1 MPEPLYDLSG
11 KRVWV
16 AGDRGM
22 VGSAITRRLSSEPCQ
37 LIRAS
42 RAEVDLT
49 RQEQVEAWMAKARP
63 EAVFVAAAKVGGI
76 HANDT
81 HPAEFLYDNLMIE
94 ANVIHAARRGG
105 GEKLLFLGS
114 SCIYPRMA
122 TQPNIEDALLTGPLE
137 IGRADGRT
145 TDNKEHQ

>member
-22 VGSAITRRLSSEPCQ
+22 VGSAIARRLSSEPCQ

-63 EAVFVAAAKVGGI
+63 EAVFVAAAQVGGI
-76 HANDT
+76 HAKDT
-81 HPAEFLYDNLMIE
+81 HPPQLLSAHLITE
-94 ANVIHAARRGG
+94 ANA
-105 GEKLLFLGS
+105 LNP
-114 SCIYPRMA
+114 PR
-122 TQPNIEDALLTGPLE
+122 P
-137 IGRADGRT
+137 
-145 TDNKEHQ
+145 

>member
-1 MPEPLYDLSG
+1 
-11 KRVWV
+11 
-16 AGDRGM
+16 M

-94 ANVIHAARRGG
+94 ANVIHAARRFGV
-105 GEKLLFLGS
+105 EKLLFLGRS
-114 SCIYPRMA
+114 EEHTSELQSLMRIPYAVFCLKKK
-122 TQPNIEDALLTGPLE
+122 TNN
-137 IGRADGRT
+137 T
-145 TDNKEHQ
+145 TN

>member
-1 MPEPLYDLSG
+1 
-11 KRVWV
+11 
-16 AGDRGM
+16 M

-81 HPAEFLYDNLMIE
+81 HPAEFLYDNMMIE
-94 ANVIHAARRGG
+94 ANVIHAARRFGV
-105 GEKLLFLGS
+105 EKLLFLGS
-114 SCIYPRMA
+114 SCIYK
-122 TQPNIEDALLTGPLE
+122 
-137 IGRADGRT
+137 IGRASCRERVCQYVSISVVAVSLKKT
-145 TDNKEHQ
+145 RREITNQKV

>member
-1 MPEPLYDLSG
+1 MRISDWSSDVCPSVL
-11 KRVWV
+11 
-16 AGDRGM
+16 DRGM

-94 ANVIHAARRGG
+94 ATVIHAARRFG
-105 GEKLLFLGS
+105 GEKLMFLGS
-114 SCIYPRMA
+114 F
-122 TQPNIEDALLTGPLE
+122 
-137 IGRADGRT
+137 
-145 TDNKEHQ
+145 